1 MASPGRLA
9 QPPAD
14 AFPSRAAAQLNAL
27 LHHVH
32 LRAGRPSSRQMVILI
47 KRQGAMSPPPSHST
61 VYDAFATV
69 RLPSQ
74 QLVVALL
81 DVLTEVG
88 LMRNSADRESLKQG
102 AADSWLRAAAAENG
116 AADALE
122 ESLPAFPTF
131 LSPSSPLRELSLVTP
146 EEAGHVLRLPAAE
159 VQRLMD
165 SHELETVQVSPRR
178 QRVLVEALQA
188 YLDRIAEGGLAS

>member
-1 MASPGRLA
+1 
-9 QPPAD
+9 
-14 AFPSRAAAQLNAL
+14 
-27 LHHVH
+27 
-32 LRAGRPSSRQMVILI
+32 
-47 KRQGAMSPPPSHST
+47 MSPPPSHST